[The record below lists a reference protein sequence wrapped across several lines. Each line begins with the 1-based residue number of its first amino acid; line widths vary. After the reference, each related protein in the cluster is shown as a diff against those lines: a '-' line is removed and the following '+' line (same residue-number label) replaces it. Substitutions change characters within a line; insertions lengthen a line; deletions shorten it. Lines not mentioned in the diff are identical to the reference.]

1 MKNSGRNI
9 TFLVSKAE
17 MKLLEDAHQY
27 GADVLAVLDEAESAK
42 GGWKISVSYEQLDD
56 LVAFLAE
63 DANPEGS
70 AKIQKKLD
78 LLCDRIRKLLAFS
91 DGLRQKNAAQGA
103 AKLPSPDFN
112 NLTFDVWLLGKN
124 DTKIV
129 RKIRIAGTKSLYHFA
144 KVITKAFGFFFD
156 HCFAF
161 NEKQEKG
168 FFKGRVFELFVDIGE
183 EPTSPEARGVQKVR
197 IEEAFR
203 NPGERMIFLFD
214 YGDGWHFFVEL
225 KEVKRAEYW
234 DLKPVVLESIG
245 KAPLQYPPIE
255 EFNGL
260 GEEEES
266 SGK

>member
-17 MKLLEDAHQY
+17 MKLLEDAHQF
-27 GADVLAVLDEAESAK
+27 GADVLAVLDEAESEK
-42 GGWKISVSYEQLDD
+42 GGWKISFAYEQLDD

-63 DANPEGS
+63 DGNPEGS
-70 AKIQKKLD
+70 AKIQKKVD
-78 LLCDRIRKLLAFS
+78 LLCGRIRKVLALS
-91 DGLRQKNAAQGA
+91 DSLREKNSAAGA

-124 DTKIV
+124 DARIV

-144 KVITKAFGFFFD
+144 KIITKSFGFFFD

-161 NEKQEKG
+161 QERQEKG
-168 FFKGRVFELFVDIGE
+168 VFKGRVFELFVDIGE
-183 EPTSPEARGVQKVR
+183 EPTSPESRGVQKVR

-225 KEVKRAEYW
+225 KEVNRAESW
-234 DLKPVVLESIG
+234 NLKPVVLESTG
-245 KAPLQYPPIE
+245 KAPLQYPPCE
-255 EFNGL
+255 EDRWMH
-260 GEEEES
+260 EEM
-266 SGK
+266 GNT